1 MASVARRIVHRSV
14 SFRPSASPLLPSR
27 YFSPAIGPTTSCAS
41 AEASEF
47 RAADSEHIAAEKIP
61 ATRYAET
68 KLGRWRT
75 LKVGKISSEAWKAP
89 AEAGSIERQWK
100 KAKSR
105 TPIDRKRLI
114 WRKTTKPLQIRAFC
128 ASRRPRQARSRCT
141 INWSAPWL
149 AIERNVPPST
159 PAQNV

>member
-47 RAADSEHIAAEKIP
+47 KAEDSEHIAAEKIP

-68 KLGRWRT
+68 KPGRWRT
-75 LKVGKISSEAWKAP
+75 MKVGKISSGARKAS
-89 AEAGSIERQWK
+89 ADAGSIGLPLK

-105 TPIDRKRLI
+105 
-114 WRKTTKPLQIRAFC
+114 
-128 ASRRPRQARSRCT
+128 
-141 INWSAPWL
+141 
-149 AIERNVPPST
+149 
-159 PAQNV
+159 